1 MSGAGKVSHKQ
12 IKAAYTP
19 IPGAW
24 AVFLVYKGRDNMAYR
39 ICIDAGHGG
48 SDPGAVNGNMY
59 ESEAALMISFKLG
72 KALSMAGCE
81 VIYIRTNDST
91 VGLEERTAFAN
102 EKNVD
107 YFISIHLN
115 AATAKSAKGIETY
128 AYRAGGKAYEL
139 AAVVQKE
146 LIKATGANDRGVK
159 TANYYVLRH
168 TAMPAIL
175 VETGFISNDAEADA
189 LFDDGYQTKIANAIA
204 GAVADFLGLEGESV
218 GKRYNYLTEIPAGE
232 FRNAIKTLMNKGV
245 IKNKDGQLDLS
256 YDMLRMFVVNYRAGL
271 YH

>member
-59 ESEAALMISFKLG
+59 ESEAALMITFKLG
-72 KALSMAGCE
+72 KSLAMAGCE
-81 VIYIRTNDST
+81 VIYTRTNDSA
-91 VGLEERTAFAN
+91 VELKERTAYAN
-102 EKNVD
+102 QKGAD
-107 YFISIHLN
+107 FFISIHLN
-115 AATAKSAKGIETY
+115 AATVKSANGIETY
-128 AYRAGGKAYEL
+128 AYKTGGTAYSL
-139 AAVVQKE
+139 AQAVQKKMIE
-146 LIKATGANDRGVK
+146 ATGANDRGAK
-159 TANYYVLRH
+159 TANYYVLRY
-168 TAMPAIL
+168 TNMPAIL
-175 VETGFISNDAEADA
+175 VETGFISNDAEADM
-189 LFDDGYQTKIANAIA
+189 LFDDSYQTKIANAIA
-204 GAVADFLGLEGESV
+204 DAVADFLGLESEVV

-232 FRNAIKTLMNKGV
+232 FRNTIKALMDKGV

-271 YH
+271 YQ